1 MAKTVLALLE
11 LQIADDFLKE
21 TAFKNVNAIPLTSDN
36 TYNQRLTLKQNIPV
50 TIPGNSSALITV
62 VVADQP
68 IQVNFTL
75 SGSPVNLPASV
86 CPIIIPGGATNIV
99 LLSTNP
105 NPTDVYVL
113 QGA

>member
-11 LQIADDFLKE
+11 LQVADDFLKE
-21 TAFKNVNAIPLTSDN
+21 TAFKNVNAIPLTSN
-36 TYNQRLTLKQNIPV
+36 NLYNQRLVLKQNIPV
-50 TIPGNSSALITV
+50 TVPGSSAALITV

-68 IQVNFTL
+68 IQVSFTL
-75 SGSPVNLPASV
+75 SGTPVNLLPSI
-86 CPIIIPGGATNIV
+86 CPIIIPGGAVNIV
-99 LLSTNP
+99 LTSTNP